1 METPFLFPHALALPN
16 EKKKIYNSSQM
27 IEATEALL

>member
-16 EKKKIYNSSQM
+16 EKKIYNSSQM